1 MSTRI
6 EITFNDGRKVSKV
19 KRDYEGFLTHPM
31 TWETLVQKFEQLSQ
45 NRITKKQQLEIEN
58 AVANLEMIQVSE
70 LCAMLEKLK

>member
-1 MSTRI
+1 
-6 EITFNDGRKVSKV
+6 
-19 KRDYEGFLTHPM
+19 M